1 MHTKGVECQNTMVQA
16 ASEFPALAD
25 LEWIPFIDGD
35 GQLPQRFAGQ
45 IGIYAIYSNQS
56 APDYIGYSRDV
67 ALSLKQHLVRQPQ
80 ACMQVKVYT
89 VERPNRTLLEQI
101 KAAWLA
107 EHDTIPLGNSANQAE
122 WEQPINVKSRM
133 LPEELTCYDDP
144 QLDERQHL
152 SILKQA
158 ARRIEQDILTQ
169 LEARGLQESLR
180 FNPKLKEEGLLDL
193 K

>member
-1 MHTKGVECQNTMVQA
+1 MHTKGVECQNTMMQA

-25 LEWIPFIDGD
+25 LEWVPFIDAD

-45 IGIYAIYSNQS
+45 IGVYAIYTAESEL
-56 APDYIGYSRDV
+56 AYIGYSRDV

-80 ACMQVKVYT
+80 VCMGVKVHT
-89 VERPNRTLLEQI
+89 VERPNRTLLETI
-101 KAAWLA
+101 KAAWIA
-107 EHDTIPLGNSANQAE
+107 EHDAVPIGNSESQTQ
-122 WEQPINVKSRM
+122 WEQPIDVKAQM
-133 LPEELTCYDDP
+133 LPEEQLRYGDP